1 MRRIHPRSHV
11 PREPGGNWHHMIR
24 LFPDPVVVASA
35 GPLPSATLHETT
47 VVQYESR
54 TDEDRTGGHCCQQV
68 MFLECFWEID
78 HYPSRRS
85 SARATSKVWADA
97 GADQGKTTLRFP
109 NI

>member
-1 MRRIHPRSHV
+1 
-11 PREPGGNWHHMIR
+11 MIR

-68 MFLECFWEID
+68 
-78 HYPSRRS
+78 
-85 SARATSKVWADA
+85 
-97 GADQGKTTLRFP
+97 
-109 NI
+109 